1 MELLKQILLLL
12 IGVLVFGSRLWA
24 TNKISTI
31 SVDAIGNVKD
41 FRTCLSGTNPTSLF
55 IFDKTEGCKQFSL
68 FVKNLF
74 NEKDK
79 KEKDYWTYYNRSK
92 LYNTVQAYKNNFDAL
107 LNANI
112 TNDNSGEPEPAYKTI
127 IRLYNLYL
135 SSTGNKDNTK
145 EALNNLPGYKFFS
158 SANSLQLF
166 FTNPTKAL
174 NKLAGDE
181 LGFSKNLAWNVSL
194 KSRAPLFALAN
205 EQITFYQNHQDILKK
220 AGGYFNFAHAL
231 YLASSKNI
239 NDNIDAMVLLVSKA
253 NTPAGVAAYI
263 EAYAAK
269 VTIDYINILHNQ
281 LDNAYSNVCISQF
294 PTGAIEN
301 EIDKA
306 IKNKNDINE
315 SLTNYIKTNPICKG
329 YIKNTVKLSLNN
341 YAKSKKYNDYIKKVD
356 NLNAMDANATL
367 KTILSALADGSE
379 NYLTNIAKNLFSYR
393 VDNDV
398 YSSEDPIIEVGINYK
413 NQYKNAKLSLEV
425 TANGKTVTYSFPRKH
440 YVTEIKYSDFKNDG
454 INLTQGENEIKIE
467 ARYTFGDSL
476 VAKTYNTKINVRNI
490 KLYNRLFNIYKKLS
504 NSSDDDL
511 IDNITRWAMNKYA
524 GNFAQKLVEYMN
536 EHDNNINNLITGL
549 ATLGVISNNND
560 KYDNFKYDNFKFDT
574 TDDNKTIYYGK
585 DKQTVT
591 SIPTNATKEQIKKAL
606 FEILEFYASRYYD
619 YVDDIVTTN
628 DIVTPNDTTAIPFN
642 NNSKKTITYTKLEK
656 AKKLYINIVNKKN
669 VSGTPYSYLLQRLHI
684 IPHAKIENFIAKN
697 ADYKPNRYIQGL
709 YLIEFIDYM
718 KKNKYFDSSLIEDIN
733 SEKTRKELKNE
744 TK

>member
-181 LGFSKNLAWNVSL
+181 LGFSKNLEWNVSL

-281 LDNAYSNVCISQF
+281 LDNAYSSNVCINHIGKSN
-294 PTGAIEN
+294 IEK

-306 IKNKNDINE
+306 IKNKNNINE
-315 SLTNYIKTNPICKG
+315 SLTNFINENIDYNQTCNG

-341 YAKSKKYNDYIKKVD
+341 YAKSKKYNDYIEKVD
-356 NLNAMDANATL
+356 KLNAMDANATL

-549 ATLGVISNNND
+549 ATLGVTSYNN
-560 KYDNFKYDNFKFDT
+560 YKYDNFKFDT
-574 TDDNKTIYYGK
+574 TTDNNKTIYNLYYGK

-606 FEILEFYASRYYD
+606 FEILEFYAFRYYV
-619 YVDDIVTTN
+619 YVDG
-628 DIVTPNDTTAIPFN
+628 IVTPYDTTKIPF

-697 ADYKPNRYIQGL
+697 ADYKPNKYIQGL

-718 KKNKYFDSSLIEDIN
+718 KKNEYFDSSLIVDIN
-733 SEKTRKELKNE
+733 KKGAQK
-744 TK
+744 